1 MRTSFYVPSFD
12 WQYPSRGSMALLAS
26 EAFDLEAW
34 AAGGTASRNVGSCER
49 NPLAAVGSPACG
61 DDDSSNRD
69 RQTLA
74 TRHGV
79 PTVGCGHG
87 DSLMTAK
94 QVAEFLQI
102 SVRTVRRWVDRG
114 ILVKPIRIGGIA
126 RWWKSDVESLLRL
139 KR

>member
-1 MRTSFYVPSFD
+1 MRTLFYVPSFG
-12 WQYPSRGSMALLAS
+12 WQYPSRGSAVWLAS
-26 EAFDLEAW
+26 ETFDLDAC
-34 AAGGTASRNVGSCER
+34 AAGGTASRNVDECGR
-49 NPLAAVGSPACG
+49 NPLVAVACP
-61 DDDSSNRD
+61 DDDSSNCN

-74 TRHGV
+74 TEHGG
-79 PTVGCGHG
+79 PTVGYGHG

-94 QVAEFLQI
+94 QVADFLQI
-102 SVRTVRRWVDRG
+102 SLRTVWRWVDLG